1 MGVGQWAGWYNFK
14 PGDIREKTGRSC
26 MNKPSGYL
34 GEEHSRQRGR
44 QWKELGQEARLVC
57 LKNSK
62 DSRVAG
68 VKRERGR
75 QGRCRQPHKLCTAQL
90 RRAPL
95 TRTTVRYAESS
106 LLKSSPGPGVGDEVR
121 EVLGS
126 PVGQEKAFPLSETRS
141 HCQEGSEL
149 EA

>member
-62 DSRVAG
+62 DAERARWYRVMPSLIG
-68 VKRERGR
+68 PCK
-75 QGRCRQPHKLCTAQL
+75 HL
-90 RRAPL
+90 
-95 TRTTVRYAESS
+95 SS
-106 LLKSSPGPGVGDEVR
+106 
-121 EVLGS
+121 
-126 PVGQEKAFPLSETRS
+126 ASEWDGG
-141 HCQEGSEL
+141 HL
-149 EA
+149 EQRKDMI